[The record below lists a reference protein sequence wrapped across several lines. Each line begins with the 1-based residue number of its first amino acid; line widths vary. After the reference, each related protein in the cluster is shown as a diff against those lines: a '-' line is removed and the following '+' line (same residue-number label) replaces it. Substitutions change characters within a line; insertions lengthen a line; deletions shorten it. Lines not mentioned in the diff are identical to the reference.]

1 MTVDYLS
8 LLISNKIVFQS
19 YNWKAKG
26 KRTSGISMVFSF
38 ILEINMVQVIP
49 MEVIQN
55 WNILQGK
62 CVKIGNYL
70 L

>member
-8 LLISNKIVFQS
+8 LLISNKLVFQS
-19 YNWKAKG
+19 YNRKAKG
-26 KRTSGISMVFSF
+26 KRAFGMSMVFSF

-49 MEVIQN
+49 MEAIQN
-55 WNILQGK
+55 WIIPQAK
-62 CVKIGNYL
+62 CVRVGNYL